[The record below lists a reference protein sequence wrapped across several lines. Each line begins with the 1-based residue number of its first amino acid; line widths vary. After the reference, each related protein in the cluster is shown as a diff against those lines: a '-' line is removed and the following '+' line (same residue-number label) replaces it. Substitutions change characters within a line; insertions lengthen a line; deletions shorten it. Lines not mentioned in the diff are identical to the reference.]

1 MKANH
6 ILMSRKWIFYS
17 LFLLSPGILAAE
29 NLNFNYTQAGELSLD
44 PRLGLQAK
52 ACHSKSDPMDI
63 RVHFDNINVGSNFN
77 VTLAIQGA
85 EYPKSYGV
93 FTKAVQSKQSVPDPD
108 FMVPWRVNVK
118 GGASGN
124 YNFNAYH
131 SATTPEW
138 GDSFCFIL
146 SKPEYDK
153 YPFTDGFRPYFYG
166 EPEYN
171 QYCGNKPLLYDQY
184 YVWGGNPKTTNMPS
198 WYDKDFPT
206 GRPPADQ
213 AWYTAKQRFLA
224 GNIKFFTTYKPG
236 KPAFNRIESAGFN
249 NSTDKEFADSKFTYR
264 FPLGADNNLGV
275 QVDNGDFV
283 LRLNNRNISALT
295 LTVTNANASEVWSWK
310 AANDDAYKNRL
321 YLNHQPTLGMQ
332 PSVSDAS
339 DPYLT
344 NKFYKENRYYKG
356 TLTPGVYL
364 MPAYTDYIRNI
375 MPLSLP
381 ATSDG
386 EINLVNTDSL
396 TFTIGK
402 VANAG
407 GYGSLSFRAY
417 GQPMKFAPLV
427 ANGKEV
433 ASAMQIR
440 NACY

>member
-63 RVHFDNINVGSNFN
+63 RVHFDSLTTGSNFN
-77 VTLAIQGA
+77 VTVDIQGT

-93 FTKAVQSKQSVPDPD
+93 FTKAVQSKKSGPDPD

-124 YNFNAYH
+124 YNFKASYP
-131 SATTPEW
+131 AKDPEW
-138 GDSFCFIL
+138 GDSFCFVLDPRIDR
-146 SKPEYDK
+146 KK
-153 YPFTDGFRPYFYG
+153 YPFTDGLRPYFYG

-171 QYCGNKPLLYDQY
+171 QYCGDKPLLYHSY
-184 YVWGGNPKTTNMPS
+184 YVWGGDPRKTVMPA
-198 WYDKDFPT
+198 WYGNDFP
-206 GRPPADQ
+206 RPDPTQ
-213 AWYTAKQRFLA
+213 PLFTAMQRFLA
-224 GNIKFFTTYKPG
+224 GNIKFFTTYKDG
-236 KPAFNRIESAGFN
+236 EPAFTQVDNAGFN
-249 NSTDKEFADSKFTYR
+249 KSVDKEFADNKFTYR
-264 FPLGADNNLGV
+264 FPLGIDNNVGV
-275 QVDNGDFV
+275 QVDNGDFL

-295 LTVTNANASEVWSWK
+295 LTVTSGNASEVWSWK

-321 YLNHQPTLGMQ
+321 YLNHQPALGMQ

-364 MPAYTDYIRNI
+364 MPAYTDYIRDI

-417 GQPMKFAPLV
+417 GQPMKFAPLF

>member
-1 MKANH
+1 MKENN
-6 ILMSRKWIFYS
+6 IVISRKWIFYS

-29 NLNFNYTQAGELSLD
+29 KLNFNYTLAGELNLE

-63 RVHFDNINVGSNFN
+63 RVHFDSINVGSNFN

-93 FTKAVQSKQSVPDPD
+93 FTKAVQSKQSGPDPD
-108 FMVPWRVNVK
+108 FMVPWRITVK

-124 YNFNAYH
+124 YNFNASYP
-131 SATTPEW
+131 ATMPEW
-138 GDSFCFIL
+138 GDSFCFINDDIDYN
-146 SKPEYDK
+146 KFPY
-153 YPFTDGFRPYFYG
+153 TDGLKPIFYG
-166 EPEYN
+166 EPNYN
-171 QYCGNKPLLYDQY
+171 KYCTDKPLLYQEY
-184 YVWGGNPKTTNMPS
+184 YVWGGDPKTTVMPS
-198 WYDKDFPT
+198 WYTKDFPKGGNVFLT
-206 GRPPADQ
+206 P
-213 AWYTAKQRFLA
+213 KQNFLT

-236 KPAFNRIESAGFN
+236 APAFDRLDNKGFN
-249 NSTDKEFADSKFTYR
+249 STEDKGFADNSFIYR
-264 FPLGADNNLGV
+264 FPLGADNNMGLNI
-275 QVDNGDFV
+275 DNGDFL

-295 LTVTNANASEVWSWK
+295 LTVTSGNASEVWSWK

-321 YLNHQPTLGMQ
+321 YLNHQPALGMQ